1 MNTATPFTSGALVNA
16 RGREWVVLPEST
28 ADLLMLRPVGGL
40 DEEVTGVLPT
50 IEPVESATFR
60 LPGREDLGDFTSG
73 RLLRDAARLSTR
85 AASGPFRSFGRIAV
99 EPRPYQLV
107 PLMMALKLDPVRM
120 LIADDVGIGK
130 TIEACLIARELLDR
144 GEIRRIAVLC
154 PPHLA
159 EQWQRELAEK
169 FHIDAVLVLSS
180 TIQRLERDLPLGVSV
195 FDRHPF
201 TVVST
206 DFIKAPRRAEDFA
219 LRCPEFVIVDE
230 AHGCTLT
237 AGVGRGRQQ
246 RHELLRRVTAD
257 PARHVVLVTATP
269 HSGNE
274 EAFRSLL
281 ALLDDD
287 FADLPV
293 EELDRAERDGIR
305 RRLAR
310 HLVQRRRADIRRY
323 LETDTA
329 FPERRDKEAAYSFSP
344 GYRALFDDILAFAHE
359 YVTEGAGDARLART
373 PVGDERG
380 QRRRRVRYWSALALL
395 RCVSSS
401 PAAAAATLRSRAAV
415 DAAEGED
422 VDEVGRRTVLDQGDD
437 DDAVALD
444 FSPGAET
451 EGSPES
457 TRRRL
462 LEFARRAEA
471 LDAADDRKLQ
481 GAVREIKALLGDGFH
496 PVVFC
501 RFIDTAE
508 YVAGHLRDALAK
520 DVRVEPVTGRLP
532 HAERE
537 ARIARLTAEGGRFV
551 LVCTDCLSEGI
562 NLQEHFDAVLHYDLA
577 WNPTRHEQREGR
589 VDRFG
594 QEKSEVRVV
603 TWYGADNPIDGVILD
618 VLIRKHKSIRSA
630 LGVTVAVPGSSE
642 QIAEALFEG
651 ALFRERAGGNVRQLA
666 LDFIDEF
673 DVEMQAI
680 HAEWENARDREKVSR
695 SRFAQHTLDPGAV
708 AAEIDHVRTAIG
720 RSEDVDR
727 FLTTVLQAA
736 NVPVRRTGRAVT
748 VNLDTQT
755 PRALRQAIGC
765 DEPFTGRFDLP
776 LPDGETYLG
785 RTSPIVEGLASWTL
799 DQALDPE
806 SRDTP
811 PVASRCGVIAT
822 SAVTERTTLLVAR
835 FRYHLR
841 TGGGSGAN
849 SDRHS
854 GRGSDASSDR
864 GPGRGS
870 DASADRHSGRGS
882 DASSDRGPGRDTLL
896 CEEIVPLACTG
907 AAEAPRWLSSEESER
922 LLTAQPER
930 NLLPTA
936 LEQQLGLTLPKL
948 AKLRAA
954 LEPIADE
961 RAGAQREAHERVRAA
976 TRAKGRIAVEPVL
989 PVDLLGVYV
998 LLPRLV

>member
-1 MNTATPFTSGALVNA
+1 MSAATPFTSGALVNA

-40 DEEVTGVLPT
+40 DEEVTGVLPAV
-50 IEPVESATFR
+50 EPVESATFR

-73 RLLRDAARLSTR
+73 LLLRDAARLSTR
-85 AASGPFRSFGRIAV
+85 AAGGPFRSFGRIAV

-144 GEIRRIAVLC
+144 AEIRRIAVLC

-169 FHIDAVLVLSS
+169 FHIEAELVLSS

-219 LRCPEFVIVDE
+219 MRCPELVIVDE
-230 AHGCTLT
+230 AHGCTL
-237 AGVGRGRQQ
+237 AGGVGRGRQQ
-246 RHELLRRVTAD
+246 RNELLRRVTAD

-274 EAFRSLL
+274 DAFRSLL

-293 EELDRAERDGIR
+293 EDLDRAGRDGVR

-329 FPERRDKEAAYSFSP
+329 FPERRDKEAAYNFSP

-359 YVTEGAGDARLART
+359 YVTEGAEDGRPRQGGRATD
-373 PVGDERG
+373 DQHG

-415 DAAEGED
+415 DAAED

-444 FSPGAET
+444 FSPGAEM

-471 LDAADDRKLQ
+471 LDAKDDRKLQ
-481 GAVREIKALLGDGFH
+481 GAVREIRALLADGFH

-501 RFIDTAE
+501 RFVDTAE
-508 YVAGHLRDALAK
+508 YVAGHLRAALAK
-520 DVRVEPVTGRLP
+520 DVRVEPITGRLP

-537 ARIARLTAEGGRFV
+537 ERIADLTAGGGRFV

-562 NLQEHFDAVLHYDLA
+562 NLQAHFDAVLHYDLA

-603 TWYGADNPIDGVILD
+603 TWYGANNPIDGVILD
-618 VLIRKHKSIRSA
+618 VLLRKHKSIRSA

-651 ALFRERAGGNVRQLA
+651 ALFRERAGAGGRQLA
-666 LDFIDEF
+666 LDFIDEI
-673 DVEMQAI
+673 DAEMQAL
-680 HAEWENARDREKVSR
+680 HAEWENARDREKASR

-708 AAEIDHVRTAIG
+708 AAELDGVRTAIG
-720 RSEDVDR
+720 GSEDVDR

-736 NVPVRRTGRAVT
+736 NVPVRRDGRAVT
-748 VNLDTQT
+748 VQLGTGT
-755 PRALRQAIGC
+755 PRALRQAIGS

-785 RTSPIVEGLASWTL
+785 RTSPVVEGLASWTL

-806 SRDTP
+806 SRDTA
-811 PVASRCGVIAT
+811 PVASRCGLIST
-822 SAVTERTTLLVAR
+822 SEVTERTTLLIAR

-841 TGGGSGAN
+841 TGGIGSRSRSGAGAGSRFGTGSGA
-849 SDRHS
+849 SQGS
-854 GRGSDASSDR
+854 GTGSD
-864 GPGRGS
+864 S
-870 DASADRHSGRGS
+870 DAGS
-882 DASSDRGPGRDTLL
+882 GRDTLL

-907 AAEAPRWLSSEESER
+907 AAETPCWLSPNESEH
-922 LLTAQPER
+922 LLTARPER

-936 LEQQLGLTLPKL
+936 LEQQLDLTLPAL

-954 LEPIADE
+954 LEPVAQE
-961 RAGAQREAHERVRAA
+961 RAEAQREAHERVRAA
-976 TRAKGRIAVEPVL
+976 ARAKSRVAVEPVL

-998 LLPRLV
+998 LLPRLM